1 MKFEVHQSVG
11 AIIIDGDDCVL
22 QVRDNKDGVLW
33 PGKIHYWGGAVEPD
47 DESSPEKAIL
57 RELKEELDIDLREVD
72 LVPFH
77 RMSVAYNN
85 PDNKHGEMSVHLYIA
100 NLTTRRALH
109 AYEGSN
115 IFRLNKNYLVSELDS
130 LEITPYLHE
139 ALIGLRDYFEKYY
152 E

>member
-1 MKFEVHQSVG
+1 MQSEVLQSVG

-33 PGKIHYWGGAVEPD
+33 PGKIHYWGGAVELE

-57 RELKEELDIDLREVD
+57 RELKEELDIDPHDVS
-72 LVPFH
+72 VAPFH
-77 RMSVAYNN
+77 RMLVAYNGL
-85 PDNKHGEMSVHLYIA
+85 DNSHSEMLVHLFIV
-100 NLTTRRALH
+100 NMTTQRALH
-109 AYEGSN
+109 AYEGAN
-115 IFRLNKNYLVSELDS
+115 IFRLNKNFLVSELDA

-139 ALIGLRDYFEKYY
+139 TLIKLRDYFEKSY